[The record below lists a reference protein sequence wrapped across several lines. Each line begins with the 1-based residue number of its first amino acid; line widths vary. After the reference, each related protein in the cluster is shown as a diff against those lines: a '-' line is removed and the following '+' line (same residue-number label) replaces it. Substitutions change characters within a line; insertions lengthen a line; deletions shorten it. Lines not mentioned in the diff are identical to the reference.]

1 MKPVQSGEAM
11 ATERICPSL
20 VTLEESQQTTV
31 HTELQE
37 SNLCLLD

>member
-1 MKPVQSGEAM
+1 MESVQSREAM
-11 ATERICPSL
+11 AIDRICPNL
-20 VTLEESQQTTV
+20 LILEESQQTTV